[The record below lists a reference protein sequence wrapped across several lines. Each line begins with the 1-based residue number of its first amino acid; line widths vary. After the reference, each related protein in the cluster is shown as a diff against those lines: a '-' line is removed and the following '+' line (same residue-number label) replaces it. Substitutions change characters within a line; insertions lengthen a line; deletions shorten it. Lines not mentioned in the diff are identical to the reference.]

1 MWYVIQTKT
10 GEEEELKQWL
20 DARNTAQVYRRCF
33 VPLYED
39 VRRSEG
45 KSRIS
50 IRRFFPGYLFIDT
63 DDPETIVGF
72 LKKIPKFARLLGTEG
87 EEGEKLFIPVEEED
101 QLFFDSLFEEGVMR
115 VSYVSQVKGKRI
127 DKVAGPLAMF
137 KNRITKLDF
146 RHRFAVVEA
155 DMFGKH
161 RRMKFGLWTD
171 EDPPIPGIEESLKKS
186 AAALSCLKDV
196 DIGIH
201 VGDKVVSEDDIYES
215 MIYTVEA
222 VDDKHRLI
230 RSSIL
235 MGQTRVPITLYA
247 DRVRKV

>member
-20 DARNTAQVYRRCF
+20 DARNKAAVFSRCF

-39 VRRSEG
+39 VRRHEG

-50 IRRFFPGYLFIDT
+50 IRRLFPGYLFIDT
-63 DDPETIVGF
+63 EEPEAIVDF
-72 LKKIPKFARLLGTEG
+72 LRSIPKFTRMLGMDE
-87 EEGEKLFIPVEEED
+87 EEGEQVFVPVEKED
-101 QLFFDSLFEEGVMR
+101 QEFFDSLFDEGVMR
-115 VSYVSQVKGKRI
+115 VSFVSQVKGKRI
-127 DKVAGPLAMF
+127 DKVTGPLAMYR
-137 KNRITKLDF
+137 NRITKLDF
-146 RHRFAVVEA
+146 RHRYAVVEA

-171 EDPPIPGIEESLKKS
+171 EDPKLPWIDESLKGS
-186 AAALSCLKDV
+186 DAVTPYLDGV

-201 VGDKVVSEDDIYES
+201 AGDRVVSEDDIYES
-215 MIYTVEA
+215 VIYVVES
-222 VDDKHRLI
+222 VDVKHRTI
-230 RSSIL
+230 RSSLSI
-235 MGQTRVPITLYA
+235 GGTDVPIQMYA